1 MALQAA
7 SIAASLTIMSCSSSF
22 LAPTSFF
29 TSLPSFK
36 NRKVGIASTS
46 HSLETVAN
54 SSTST
59 LRKVTFGNFL
69 AISARIGAMKR
80 HGPHQEAVKS
90 TTINFLDSCPFLR
103 CSSHSSTLWT
113 PITCPS
119 SAILLFSYFPFP
131 SLDSNLFSL

>member
-7 SIAASLTIMSCSSSF
+7 AIAACLAIVNCSSSF
-22 LAPTSFF
+22 LVPTTLS

-36 NRKVGIASTS
+36 NRKVGIASIP
-46 HSLETVAN
+46 HSLETVSN

-69 AISARIGAMKR
+69 ANSARIGAMKR

-90 TTINFLDSCPFLR
+90 TTINFLDSSPFLR
-103 CSSHSSTLWT
+103 CSFHSSTLWT

-119 SAILLFSYFPFP
+119 SAILHNAFFLRFESFFALNCP
-131 SLDSNLFSL
+131 